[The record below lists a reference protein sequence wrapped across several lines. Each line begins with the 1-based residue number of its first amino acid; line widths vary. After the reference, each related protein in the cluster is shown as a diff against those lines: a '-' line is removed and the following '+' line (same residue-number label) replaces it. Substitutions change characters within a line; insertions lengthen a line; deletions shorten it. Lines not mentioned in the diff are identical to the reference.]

1 MSDANELPALPRK
14 KKTVKKK
21 SPTPEAAAKK
31 TPGRISTEER
41 VGSYAIGGFLFLLG
55 SGLMVWFYYTQR
67 APSKLFNLLAAG
79 GIASFLSGIGLFI
92 YPLDGQRLDAFQN
105 EPNPIAVFQ
114 IMPIFWKLW
123 LLVILAAMIGAF
135 IYVAQTTV
143 RVG

>member
-1 MSDANELPALPRK
+1 MSDADELPALPRK
-14 KKTVKKK
+14 KKIVKKK
-21 SPTPEAAAKK
+21 PQSEALPKK

-41 VGSYAIGGFLFLLG
+41 VGSYAIGGCLFLLG
-55 SGLMVWFYYTQR
+55 IGLMVWFYYTQR

-79 GIASFLSGIGLFI
+79 GIGSFLSGIGLFI

-105 EPNPIAVFQ
+105 EPNPVAVFQ
-114 IMPIFWKLW
+114 IMPVFWKLW

-143 RVG
+143 RLG